1 MKQEPEPTEII
12 TNDYGASNDSGH
24 LGHVTIVPAVLLSIV
39 RQTVLSQPGVVRLSS
54 RNIARR
60 AGNSK
65 MRSASAKGLRIEIGQ
80 DHSVGVDV
88 YLVVSGQTN
97 MRELAETLQSEITRA
112 LQMMVDMTAREV
124 NVHIDAVD
132 LGSSG
137 AQETATEPRTH
148 RR

>member
-1 MKQEPEPTEII
+1 MCIR
-12 TNDYGASNDSGH
+12 DS
-24 LGHVTIVPAVLLSIV
+24 
-39 RQTVLSQPGVVRLSS
+39 
-54 RNIARR
+54 
-60 AGNSK
+60 
-65 MRSASAKGLRIEIGQ
+65 
-80 DHSVGVDV
+80 HSVCVDV

-112 LQMMVDMTAREV
+112 LQTMVDMTAREV

>member
-1 MKQEPEPTEII
+1 MKSEREPTEIV
-12 TNDYGASNDSGH
+12 TSEYGVGGGH

-39 RQTVLSQPGVVRLSS
+39 RQTVLDQIGVVRLSGRS
-54 RNIARR
+54 TARR
-60 AGNSK
+60 TGSK
-65 MRSASAKGLRIEIGQ
+65 ARSASAEGLRIEVAP
-80 DHSVGVDV
+80 DHSVVVDV
-88 YLVVSGQTN
+88 RLVVSGQTN

-112 LQMMVDMTAREV
+112 LQTMVDMTAREV

-137 AQETATEPRTH
+137 PETTPEHRPH